1 MGSQAVRDLD
11 TNTHDPLLLQALARV
26 NAIGA
31 SINRISWGDSAGVDA
46 TLRLIVESAIEM
58 TPGASAV
65 IYAYD
70 AARQA
75 LDPVS
80 RVAAGPHAAPL
91 LEDAP
96 RTDGLGARAIH
107 QRRPV
112 LSYEEPDLEIHPTQR
127 AAGAETVICL
137 PLVVADQSLG
147 VLYVYLHEKHRLSPI
162 ELLLLDNFV
171 NQAAMAL
178 YHASRFTDA
187 RRSLARKE
195 EELALL
201 RHAGLL
207 ISSRSSLEDT
217 LQAILQMALEVT
229 RARYG
234 IFRLADPTGS
244 KLVTRAIAGEQLGQP
259 AVEALPINA
268 TSVMGWV
275 AKTRQPLN
283 IPDVSLPPWSRIYY
297 PLDHALQM
305 RSELAVPLIGAGGRL
320 EGVLNLESPQVA
332 AFSESDSHLLQ
343 GLATQAVIAI
353 QEVRLLDVLREMAE
367 HLLTQPAQQVLEHL
381 VALACDLLGGTASA
395 IWLLDDD
402 QLTLQAAS
410 AGHIRGERLSLQGS
424 LTGQAILAREYVISD
439 DVRSDLRFGWPDLAR
454 AQGWARALVVPLLA
468 AEDSEPVGAFSVYG
482 EAADPGRFAV
492 SDWDKKVLTLLAH
505 YAALAVRNAANQAA
519 LRSAEEQ
526 RATAETFAAIGDIA
540 ANLLHRLNN
549 KVGTIPVRVEGIE
562 DKCAAALMADPYLA
576 ANLDAIGHSARE
588 AMEAVRES
596 LFHLQPL
603 PLAPVNVG
611 SCVAE
616 ALAASHLPDEVR
628 VVVSGLDDLPAVV
641 AHPSGLA
648 LVFTNLLENAADA
661 MGGAGE
667 LTIHGMARQ
676 GQVEIVVSDS
686 GPGITPELHERIFE
700 LNFSGRRK
708 ARADK
713 LGFGLWW
720 VRTMMTRLGGTIGVA
735 SDGHNGTSFMLHL
748 PCIEQT
754 GQRVGR

>member
-1 MGSQAVRDLD
+1 MESQAVMDFGES
-11 TNTHDPLLLQALARV
+11 THDPRLLQALARV
-26 NAIGA
+26 NAVGA
-31 SINRISWGDSAGVDA
+31 SINRVTWGDTAGIDA
-46 TLRLIVESAIEM
+46 TLRLIVDSAIAM
-58 TPGASAV
+58 VPGASAV

-70 AARQA
+70 EARQA

-96 RTDGLGARAIH
+96 RAEGLGARAIH

-112 LSYEEPDLEIHPTQR
+112 LSYEEPDLEIHPRQR
-127 AAGAETVICL
+127 AAGAAIVVCL
-137 PLVVADQSLG
+137 PLVVADQPLG
-147 VLYVYLHEKHRLSPI
+147 VLYVYLHEDRRLSQVD
-162 ELLLLDNFV
+162 LLLLDNFV

-178 YHASRFTDA
+178 YHAGRFTDA
-187 RRSLARKE
+187 QRSLARKE
-195 EELALL
+195 DELALL

-207 ISSRSSLEDT
+207 ISSRSNLEAT
-217 LQAILQMALEVT
+217 LNAILQMALEVT
-229 RARYG
+229 GARYG
-234 IFRLADPTGS
+234 IFRLADPTGG
-244 KLVTRAIAGEQLGQP
+244 KLITGAIAGEHLGRP

-283 IPDVSLPPWSRIYY
+283 IADVSVPPWSRIYY

-320 EGVLNLESPQVA
+320 EGVLNLESPRVA
-332 AFSESDSHLLQ
+332 AFSDADSHLLQ

-367 HLLTQPAQQVLEHL
+367 HLLTQPAQQVLERL
-381 VALACDLLGGTASA
+381 VTLARDLLGGTASA

-410 AGHIRGERLSLQGS
+410 AGHLRGERLSLQGS
-424 LTGQAILAREYVISD
+424 LTGQAILAREHVISD
-439 DVRSDLRFGWPDLAR
+439 DVREDPRFGWPDLAR
-454 AQGWARALVVPLLA
+454 RQGWARALVVPLLA
-468 AEDSEPVGAFSVYG
+468 PEESEPVGAFSVYG
-482 EAADPGRFAV
+482 SATDPERFAI

-505 YAALAVRNAANQAA
+505 YAALAVRNAASLAA

-562 DKCAAALMADPYLA
+562 DKCTAALRADPYLA
-576 ANLDAIGHSARE
+576 ANLAEIGHSARE
-588 AMEAVRES
+588 AMDAVRES
-596 LFHLQPL
+596 LLHLQPM
-603 PLAPVNVG
+603 PLAPVSVAA
-611 SCVAE
+611 CVAE
-616 ALAASHLPDEVR
+616 ALAASRLPEQVAVS
-628 VVVSGLDDLPAVV
+628 VVGLERLPAVV

-648 LVFTNLLENAADA
+648 LIFINLLENAADA
-661 MGGAGE
+661 LGGAGQVS
-667 LTIHGMARQ
+667 IIGAARR
-676 GQVEIVVSDS
+676 GEVEITVGDS
-686 GPGITPELHERIFE
+686 GPGIAPELHERIFE
-700 LNFSGRRK
+700 LNFSGQRA
-708 ARADK
+708 ARAGK

-720 VRTMMTRLGGTIGVA
+720 VRTLMSRLGGTIGVV
-735 SDGHNGTSFMLHL
+735 SDGQHGTRFVIHL
-748 PCIEQT
+748 PCAS
-754 GQRVGR
+754 

>member
-1 MGSQAVRDLD
+1 MGSHAVSELD
-11 TNTHDPLLLQALARV
+11 QNGHDPLLLQALARV

-31 SINRISWGDSAGVDA
+31 SINRISWGDTAGVDA
-46 TLRLIVESAIEM
+46 TLRLIVESAIAM
-58 TPGASAV
+58 APGASAV

-70 AARQA
+70 ETRQA

-96 RTDGLGARAIH
+96 RADGLGARAIR

-127 AAGAETVICL
+127 AAGAEIVICL
-137 PLVVADQSLG
+137 PLVVADQPLG
-147 VLYVYLHEKHRLSPI
+147 VLYVYLHEDRRLSRI

-178 YHASRFTDA
+178 YHAGRFTDA
-187 RRSLARKE
+187 QRSLARKE
-195 EELALL
+195 DELALL

-207 ISSRSSLEDT
+207 ISSRSSLEAT
-217 LQAILQMALEVT
+217 LNAILQMALEVT
-229 RARYG
+229 GARYG
-234 IFRLADPTGS
+234 IFRLVDKAGQN
-244 KLVTRAIAGEQLGQP
+244 LVMRAIAGEHLGRP

-283 IPDVSLPPWSRIYY
+283 IADVSAPPWSRIYY

-305 RSELAVPLIGAGGRL
+305 RAELAVPLVGAGGRL
-320 EGVLNLESPQVA
+320 EGVLNLESPQVG
-332 AFSESDSHLLQ
+332 AFSEADSHLLQ

-353 QEVRLLDVLREMAE
+353 QDVRLLDVLQEMAG
-367 HLLTQPAQQVLEHL
+367 HLLTQPAPQVLDHL
-381 VALACDLLGGTASA
+381 VALASDLLGGAASA
-395 IWLLDDD
+395 IWLLDEEA
-402 QLTLQAAS
+402 LTLQAAS
-410 AGHIRGERLSLQGS
+410 AGHVRGDKLSLHGS
-424 LTGQAILAREYVISD
+424 LTGQAILTRASVISE
-439 DVRSDLRFGWPDLAR
+439 DVRVEPRFGWPDLAR
-454 AQGWARALVVPLLA
+454 AQGWTRALIVPLIA
-468 AEDSEPVGAFSVYG
+468 AEGSEPVGAFSVYG
-482 EAADPGRFAV
+482 STADEDRFTA
-492 SDWDKKVLTLLAH
+492 SDWDKKVLGILAH
-505 YAALAVRNAANQAA
+505 YAALAVRNAANQTA
-519 LRSAEEQ
+519 LRSAQEQ
-526 RATAETFAAIGDIA
+526 HATAETFAAVGDVA

-562 DKCAAALMADPYLA
+562 DKCAAALAADPYLA
-576 ANLDAIGHSARE
+576 SNLAEIGHSARA

-611 SCVAE
+611 DCVAE
-616 ALAASHLPDEVR
+616 ALTASRLPAGVH
-628 VVVSGLDDLPAVV
+628 VAVAGLDGLPAVI

-661 MGGAGE
+661 MGGAGRV
-667 LTIHGMARQ
+667 TILGGMHR
-676 GQVEIVVSDS
+676 GEVEITVSDS
-686 GPGITPELHERIFE
+686 GPGIAPELHERIFE

-720 VRTMMTRLGGTIGVA
+720 VRTLMTRLGGTIGVA
-735 SDGHNGTSFMLHL
+735 SDGRSGTSFVLRL
-748 PCIEQT
+748 PCVAQT
-754 GQRVGR
+754 GQKVGR